1 MSPFFL
7 LKISTNACHLC
18 LNHLQRLNCPLLLI
32 VKFNKLIMDNYMNE
46 LFSNR
51 IAGVPP
57 SFIREILKVAVDPS
71 IISFAGG
78 LPNRDLFPV
87 EALQKATNDIFNE
100 DGKDILQYSSTEGY
114 LPLREMIAADY
125 KRKGLQVSVDEILIT
140 NGSQQGL
147 DLLGKVLL
155 NEGDQVIIEEP
166 GYLGAIQSFE
176 VYSAKFNSVPVHQDG
191 MDVDVLQETLK
202 TCNAKLMYT
211 VPNFQNPSGISYS
224 NENRKAVA
232 QCLAQSKTLLIE
244 DNPYGELR
252 FSGEEKL
259 SFKALL
265 PEQTI
270 LLGSFSKT
278 VVPSFRL
285 GWIVAPK
292 ILMDKLVI
300 AKQAGDLHSNYFC
313 QRVLHRFL
321 QDNDLQTHIKK
332 IIAVYGKQKQVME
345 NAIKRFF
352 PKQVT
357 YINPEGGMFLWVT
370 LPQGMSASALFEDAI
385 KEKVAF
391 VPGDPFY
398 VKKRG
403 LNTLRLNFSSVDP
416 EVIEEG
422 IERLGNVLHKI
433 LDK

>member
-1 MSPFFL
+1 
-7 LKISTNACHLC
+7 
-18 LNHLQRLNCPLLLI
+18 
-32 VKFNKLIMDNYMNE
+32 MNE

-87 EALQKATNDIFNE
+87 AALQKATNDLFN
-100 DGKDILQYSSTEGY
+100 DAGKEICQYSSTEGY
-114 LPLREMIAADY
+114 LPLREMIVADY
-125 KRKGLQVSVDEILIT
+125 KRKGLDISVDEILIT

-147 DLLGKVLL
+147 DLLGKVLI
-155 NEGDQVIIEEP
+155 NEGDQVLIEEP
-166 GYLGAIQSFE
+166 GYLGAIQAFE
-176 VYSAKFNSVPVHQDG
+176 VYSAKFKSIPVHQDG
-191 MDVDVLQETLK
+191 MDIAALQETLK
-202 TCNAKLMYT
+202 TSHAKLMYT
-211 VPNFQNPSGISYS
+211 VPNFQNPSGISYTD
-224 NENRKAVA
+224 ENRRAVA
-232 QCLAQSKTLLIE
+232 ECLKATKTLLIE

-252 FSGEEKL
+252 FSGKEKL

-292 ILMDKLVI
+292 PLMEKLVI
-300 AKQAGDLHSNYFC
+300 AKQAGDLHTNYFC

-321 QDNDLQTHIKK
+321 QDNDLQAHIKE
-332 IIAVYGKQKQVME
+332 IIAVYGKQKVVME
-345 NAIKRFF
+345 NAIKRYF
-352 PKQVT
+352 PEQVS
-357 YINPEGGMFLWVT
+357 YFNPEGGMFLWVT
-370 LPQGMSASALFEDAI
+370 LPEELSAMALFDKAI
-385 KEKVAF
+385 EQKVAF

-398 VKKRG
+398 VEKRG

-416 EVIEEG
+416 DIIEEG
-422 IERLGNVLHKI
+422 IQRLGKVLHEL

>member
-1 MSPFFL
+1 
-7 LKISTNACHLC
+7 
-18 LNHLQRLNCPLLLI
+18 
-32 VKFNKLIMDNYMNE
+32 MNE

-51 IAGVPP
+51 ISGVAP
-57 SFIREILKVAVDPS
+57 SFIREILKVAVDPD

-114 LPLREMIAADY
+114 LPLREMIVADY
-125 KRKGLQVSVDEILIT
+125 KRKGLTISVDEILIT

-147 DLLGKVLL
+147 DLLGKVLI
-155 NEGDQVIIEEP
+155 NEGDEVLIEEP
-166 GYLGAIQSFE
+166 GYLGAIQAFE
-176 VYSAKFNSVPVHQDG
+176 VYSATFNSVPVHQEG
-191 MDVDVLQETLK
+191 MDIDALKETLK
-202 TCNAKLMYT
+202 TSHAKLMYT
-211 VPNFQNPSGISYS
+211 VPNFQNPSGISYTD
-224 NENRKAVA
+224 ENRRAVA
-232 QCLAQSKTLLIE
+232 QCLSGTKILLIE
-244 DNPYGELR
+244 DNPYGDLR
-252 FSGEEKL
+252 FSGEEKQ

-292 ILMDKLVI
+292 VLMDKLVI
-300 AKQAGDLHSNYFC
+300 AKQAGDLHTNYFC

-321 QDNDLQTHIKK
+321 KDNDLQAHIKK
-332 IIAVYGKQKQVME
+332 IIAVYGRQKQVME
-345 NAIKRFF
+345 DAIKRCF
-352 PKQVT
+352 PEQVS

-370 LPQGMSASALFEDAI
+370 LPEGMSATELFNKALKD
-385 KEKVAF
+385 KVAF

-398 VKKRG
+398 VEKRG

-416 EVIEEG
+416 DIIEEG
-422 IERLGNVLHKI
+422 IKRLGKVLHEL

>member
-1 MSPFFL
+1 ME
-7 LKISTNACHLC
+7 
-18 LNHLQRLNCPLLLI
+18 
-32 VKFNKLIMDNYMNE
+32 NYMNE

-78 LPNRDLFPV
+78 LPNGDLFPV
-87 EALQKATNDIFNE
+87 EALQKATNDLFN
-100 DGKDILQYSSTEGY
+100 DADAANDILQYSTTEGY
-114 LPLREMIAADY
+114 LPLREMIVADY
-125 KRKGLQVSVDEILIT
+125 KRKGLEISVDEVLIT

-155 NEGDQVIIEEP
+155 NEGDEVIIEEP
-166 GYLGAIQSFE
+166 GYLGAIQAFE
-176 VYSAKFNSVPVHQDG
+176 VYMAQFKSVPVHQDG
-191 MDVDVLQETLK
+191 MDIDALQQTLK
-202 TCNAKLMYT
+202 TSNAKLMYT
-211 VPNFQNPSGISYS
+211 VPNFQNPSGISYTD
-224 NENRKAVA
+224 ENRREVA
-232 QCLAQSKTLLIE
+232 QCLAATKTLLIE

-252 FSGEEKL
+252 FSGEEKQ
-259 SFKALL
+259 SFKAFL

-292 ILMDKLVI
+292 VLMEKLII

-313 QRVLHRFL
+313 QRVLHRYL
-321 QDNDLQTHIKK
+321 QDNDLQAHINK
-332 IIAVYGKQKQVME
+332 IIGVYGKQKTVME
-345 NAIKRFF
+345 NAIKRYF
-352 PKQVT
+352 PKQVS
-357 YINPEGGMFLWVT
+357 YLNPEGGMFLWVT
-370 LPQGMSASALFEDAI
+370 LPEDMSAMSLFDKAI
-385 KEKVAF
+385 AHKVAF

-416 EVIEEG
+416 DIIEEG
-422 IERLGNVLHKI
+422 IKRLGGVLHEL
-433 LDK
+433 LDN

>member
-1 MSPFFL
+1 
-7 LKISTNACHLC
+7 
-18 LNHLQRLNCPLLLI
+18 
-32 VKFNKLIMDNYMNE
+32 MNE

-51 IAGVPP
+51 ISGVPP

-87 EALQKATNDIFNE
+87 DALQKATNDIFND

-114 LPLREMIAADY
+114 LPLREMIVADY
-125 KRKGLQVSVDEILIT
+125 KRKGLDINIDEVLIT

-147 DLLGKVLL
+147 DLLGKVLI

-166 GYLGAIQSFE
+166 GYLGAIQAFE
-176 VYSAKFNSVPVHQDG
+176 VYSAEFNSVAVNQDG
-191 MDVDVLQETLK
+191 MDIKALQDTLK
-202 TCNAKLMYT
+202 TSRAKLMYT
-211 VPNFQNPSGISYS
+211 VPNFQNPSGISYT
-224 NENRKAVA
+224 NENRRAVA
-232 QCLAQSKTLLIE
+232 QCLSKTSTLLIE
-244 DNPYGELR
+244 DNPYGDLR

-259 SFKALL
+259 SFKDLL

-292 ILMDKLVI
+292 PLMEKLII

-321 QDNDLQTHIKK
+321 QDNDLQAHIEK

-345 NAIKRFF
+345 NAIKRCF
-352 PKQVT
+352 PEQVT

-370 LPQGMSASALFEDAI
+370 LPESLSAMELFDKAI
-385 KEKVAF
+385 AEKVAF

-398 VKKRG
+398 VSKRG
-403 LNTLRLNFSSVDP
+403 LHTLRLNFSSVDP
-416 EVIEEG
+416 DIIEQG
-422 IERLGNVLHKI
+422 IARLGKVLHEA